1 MLEKCTSINKTFN
14 NMFIKDNVYIKKV
27 LNNMNRFSLI
37 YFTFEH
43 LFIMLSAIDIYIF
56 AFTLTTKSL

>member
-14 NMFIKDNVYIKKV
+14 NMLIKDNVYIKKV

-43 LFIMLSAIDIYIF
+43 LFIMLSVIDIYIF

>member
-14 NMFIKDNVYIKKV
+14 NMLIKDNVYIKKV

-37 YFTFEH
+37 YFTV
-43 LFIMLSAIDIYIF
+43 
-56 AFTLTTKSL
+56 